1 VDMPRVDRDLKQEN
15 RDLRARMIWME
26 GELSRLQRTAW
37 ESQLTSLLAVVG
49 SLSLIYLA
57 GFAIDQLLPR

>member
-1 VDMPRVDRDLKQEN
+1 
-15 RDLRARMIWME
+15 MIWME
-26 GELSRLQRTAW
+26 CELSRLQRTAW

-57 GFAIDQLLPR
+57 GYAVDQFLPR

>member
-1 VDMPRVDRDLKQEN
+1 MDMPRVDRDLKQEN

-26 GELSRLQRTAW
+26 CELSRLQRTAW

-57 GFAIDQLLPR
+57 GSAVEQLLPR